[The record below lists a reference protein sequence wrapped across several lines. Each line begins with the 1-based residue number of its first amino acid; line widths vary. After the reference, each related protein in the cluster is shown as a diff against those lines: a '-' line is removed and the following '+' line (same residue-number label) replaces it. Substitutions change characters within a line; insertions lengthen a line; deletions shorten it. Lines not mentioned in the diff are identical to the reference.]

1 MALNDDLNK
10 KVPNSSVASG
20 AGGDG
25 ALAPSSPSS
34 KANAKDDGDIDKK
47 LNEKNV
53 AKHATAEVGK
63 QLGSKVAH
71 TLAMQGL
78 AKMMMQGVLNVLA
91 GVKGFFGGILGAISG
106 FVSGVGSVVTAITT
120 FLGFSV
126 TGGPAIFIGMLS
138 LIVSS
143 AFGITVGLTALDN
156 PATRDFYVDCKP
168 NADSAADS
176 YDGATVSVNEGMLNS
191 AKQVYAVLHE
201 YGIPDVNI
209 AGALGNIQQE
219 SSLDPTKIEGCYS
232 EAYYVG
238 ERKKSIIADPNTYCL
253 NTLFPAYA
261 RAGISLR
268 KNYYKWPSTGDYWP
282 AVGFFQYT
290 GPECED
296 YFKFCAA
303 NDGKWSDIKF
313 QMAYAL
319 NGFHKDQ
326 WLRAW
331 TKPEKSA
338 GDAATAFAKYFEGAG
353 HKASYPARRKYA
365 EQWYARMADWE
376 DEYDKDFAESVLD
389 LANTGV
395 NGAELDTVFRGTK
408 DCLTEQKYNNSSIA
422 TAALEFAWEHVSD
435 SKGSKGTELWK
446 KLHDLILPD
455 DNIYQSCDR
464 TVCVAVR
471 WAGTDDKFPSGNAD
485 AQFNYMRYSPDKWQE
500 IEYHDLSDLKPGDII
515 CEIEQSGKRAGQCT
529 HVIVYTGNELAK
541 KKFPNTAG
549 TTGNAVS
556 GSYHYANPDKGRS
569 PAMVS
574 MKYKKKQR
582 VFRNIKKESNSRF
595 KNIAASLGGIR
606 NNSSGTGGDG
616 GSNVDDGGGLYR

>member
-10 KVPNSSVASG
+10 NAPNVPVASG
-20 AGGDG
+20 GGSG
-25 ALAPSSPSS
+25 INTPLPQSS
-34 KANAKDDGDIDKK
+34 KVGMNKDDDIDQK
-47 LNEKNV
+47 LNEKNI

-63 QLGSKVAH
+63 QVGSKAVHAF
-71 TLAMQGL
+71 AMQGL
-78 AKMMMQGVLNVLA
+78 AKMAMQGLLNVA
-91 GVKGFFGGILGAISG
+91 SGIKGMFGGVLGALSG
-106 FVSGVGSVVTAITT
+106 FVSGVSGVVTTVT
-120 FLGFSV
+120 SFLGFSI
-126 TGGPAIFIGMLS
+126 TGGPAIFIGMAS

-143 AFGITVGLTALDN
+143 AFGVAVLFTALDN
-156 PATRDFYVDCKP
+156 PATRDFYIDCGPATKD
-168 NADSAADS
+168 ASDS
-176 YDGATVSVNEGMLNS
+176 YEGATVNVNEAMINS

-201 YGIPDVNI
+201 YGIPDINI

-219 SSLDPTKIEGCYS
+219 SSVDPTKIEGCYS
-232 EAYYVG
+232 ESYYVG
-238 ERKKSIIADPNTYCL
+238 ERKKSIIANPNAYCI
-253 NTLFPAYA
+253 NTLFPAYERA
-261 RAGISLR
+261 RISLR
-268 KNYYKWPSTGDYWP
+268 KNYYKWPSTGEYWP

-296 YFKFCAA
+296 YFKFCAS
-303 NDGKWSDIKF
+303 NGGTWSDIKF

-319 NGFHKDQ
+319 NGFHRDK

-331 TKPEKSA
+331 TKPERSV

-353 HKASYPARRKYA
+353 HVASYPARRKYA
-365 EQWYARMADWE
+365 EQWYARMVDWE
-376 DEYDKDFAESVLD
+376 NEYDAEFAKSVLD

-471 WAGTDDKFPSGNAD
+471 WAGADDNFPSGNAD
-485 AQFNYMRYSPDKWQE
+485 TQFDYMQQSDKWQE
-500 IEYHDLSDLKPGDII
+500 VDYHGLSDLKPGDIV
-515 CEIEQSGKRAGQCT
+515 CEIAQSGKRAGECT

-541 KKFPNTAG
+541 KKFPRTAG

-556 GSYHYANPDKGRS
+556 GSYHYANPDAGRS

-574 MKYKKKQR
+574 MNYKKKQR
-582 VFRNIKKESNSRF
+582 VFRNVKKEANSRF

-606 NNSSGTGGDG
+606 NNAGGSGGDG
-616 GSNVDDGGGLYR
+616 GSNVDDGGSLYH

>member
-10 KVPNSSVASG
+10 NAPNMPVASG
-20 AGGDG
+20 GGSG
-25 ALAPSSPSS
+25 MNTPLPQSS
-34 KANAKDDGDIDKK
+34 KVGTNKNDDIDEK
-47 LNEKNV
+47 LNEKNI

-63 QLGSKVAH
+63 QIGSKAAH
-71 TLAMQGL
+71 AFAMQGL
-78 AKMMMQGVLNVLA
+78 AKMAMQGLLNVA
-91 GVKGFFGGILGAISG
+91 SGIKGMFGGILGALSG
-106 FVSGVGSVVTAITT
+106 FVSGVSGVVTTITS
-120 FLGFSV
+120 FLGFGI
-126 TGGPAIFIGMLS
+126 TGAPAIFIGMVS
-138 LIVSS
+138 LIMGS
-143 AFGITVGLTALDN
+143 AFGVAVLFTALDN
-156 PATRDFYVDCKP
+156 PATKDFYVDCGP
-168 NADSAADS
+168 AAKDASDS
-176 YDGATVSVNEGMLNS
+176 YEGATVNVNEAMINS

-201 YGIPDVNI
+201 YGIPDINI

-219 SSLDPTKIEGCYS
+219 SSVDPTKIEGCYS
-232 EAYYVG
+232 ESYYVG
-238 ERKKSIIADPNTYCL
+238 ERKKSIIANPNAYCL
-253 NTLFPAYA
+253 NTLFPAYERA
-261 RAGISLR
+261 RISLR
-268 KNYYKWPSTGDYWP
+268 KNYYKWPSTGEYWP

-303 NDGKWSDIKF
+303 NGGTWSDIKF

-319 NGFHKDQ
+319 NGFHRDK

-331 TKPEKSA
+331 TKPERSV

-353 HKASYPARRKYA
+353 HVASYPARRKYA
-365 EQWYARMADWE
+365 EQWYARMVDWE
-376 DEYDKDFAESVLD
+376 NEYDSEFAKSVLD

-408 DCLTEQKYNNSSIA
+408 DCLKEQKYNNSSIA

-455 DNIYQSCDR
+455 DNVYQSCDR

-471 WAGTDDKFPSGNAD
+471 WAGADDNFPSGNAD
-485 AQFNYMRYSPDKWQE
+485 TQFDYMQQSDKWQE
-500 IEYHDLSDLKPGDII
+500 VDYHGLSDLKPGDIV
-515 CEIEQSGKRAGQCT
+515 CEIAQSGKRAGECT

-541 KKFPNTAG
+541 KKFPRTAG

-556 GSYHYANPDKGRS
+556 GSYHYKNPDAGRS

-574 MKYKKKQR
+574 MNYKKKQR
-582 VFRNIKKESNSRF
+582 VFRNVKKEANSRF

-606 NNSSGTGGDG
+606 NNASGSGGDG
-616 GSNVDDGGGLYR
+616 GSNIDDGGSLYH